1 MTPPPINVRV
11 SAETDA
17 ALRALVQRL
26 PALNRH
32 RLASIALEL
41 GVKALAADPMR
52 ALIVPAVEASKLPEP
67 PAAPPPVLP
76 GAPPGAVPGSTPGPE
91 APPSAP
97 RARAPRTPV
106 EAGPIAPD
114 EEQAAARAEVLAW
127 REGDP
132 MQRKGRTRT
141 NKALGDVCG
150 RGESQIRAWLAGD
163 TRLRASDLAAVLAHV
178 RGGA

>member
-52 ALIVPAVEASKLPEP
+52 ALLVPAAEASKPAEP
-67 PAAPPPVLP
+67 PAAEPPALP
-76 GAPPGAVPGSTPGPE
+76 GERPGSTPGGAPGPE
-91 APPSAP
+91 APPTAP
-97 RARAPRTPV
+97 RARSPRTPV
-106 EAGPIAPD
+106 EAGAFAPD
-114 EEQAAARAEVLAW
+114 DEQAAARAEVLAW

-132 MQRKGRTRT
+132 KERKGRTRT
-141 NKALGDVCG
+141 NKALGDACG

-178 RGGA
+178 RGAA